1 MSNANDEGEE
11 PDFESASDI
20 SEMDPEADL
29 LAPVQKRIEAQ
40 LHQQLQELNLQ
51 LQEIKNEFSRATK
64 EREDCGVDL
73 YNAQQ
78 HLAKLQETL
87 EKQHGKL
94 ADLQTKH
101 DRKLEERGKL
111 LSITEGLQRN
121 VDEMKKQEAKTQ
133 DQLTKLTETLLKVDN
148 YNLELKN
155 EVEIERRAAQKT
167 EADIVNLERQ
177 KFRQDSLISSL
188 QDRIATL
195 ENQSALL
202 KEQLRNQRKETQVAR
217 DTLAEAMNEMET
229 VNFEKKQLLQQWKS
243 SLIGMQR
250 RHDALKKTEEALEDQ
265 KSELQAHE
273 NEIAGYRRD
282 IREAEA
288 ENAKLTEFMSRI
300 ENEVTILETQLDQ
313 LIERRERNA
322 EAYALMEASIK
333 QNDAESKVLDQQI
346 KSKEGEVGA
355 IQKEI
360 NKQGKAILDMENE
373 VIKLLS
379 SQTTL
384 KQESQGSLRDIEKI
398 KVAIRGKEQHITQT
412 ENELA
417 RIRLDTLQ
425 AKAFNETL
433 KETLADLE
441 KELESR
447 GVMIKRMQAEISHR
461 NDEID
466 RKQKQ
471 LDVLNHQYE
480 QVLSTNNG
488 SGEHLGPLEATI
500 HSLSKTISAKSSE
513 NEAMQQEWIKLQA
526 ELVSY
531 KNKMNTINEATM
543 DSQARATILSQK
555 RDRLLNDINRE
566 KQEIVGLT
574 KKADDMHLEM
584 KRVNTLLSKNAES
597 KQVVANDAFLLE
609 SDLVRRLEEKNRAA
623 IQLQKRVDETRK
635 AKAEVF
641 QKIMD
646 CERDIMFWER
656 KLQLSRET
664 ELALD
669 PTVGK
674 AEVQKMKKEIAFM
687 EQRVVQLEREQK
699 FLIEEMTRLVD
710 RRDIIRSKGKSAE
723 GNNKRGVS
731 RNKVAKE
738 NARLFRELTAKREE
752 SQAKEKSIK
761 KNLAEVERTAEE
773 VKFIQAEIGNLEE
786 QLESLRQQINDGS
799 KDRERAEGEK
809 RLKQNTLQR
818 LREGESG
825 TYKLSCYPK
834 DADDEAE
841 RLRNGQ
847 RIAIQ
852 IIEELVNQFPSLSDE
867 LQELITTV

>member
-1 MSNANDEGEE
+1 MSNVNDEGDE

-20 SEMDPEADL
+20 SEMDPEAEL

-40 LHQQLQELNLQ
+40 LQQQLQELNFQ
-51 LQEIKNEFSRATK
+51 LQEIKNEFSKATK

-78 HLAKLQETL
+78 HLAKLQEAL
-87 EKQHGKL
+87 EKQHTKLANLQEKHDEKLDERSKLLALTGKL
-94 ADLQTKH
+94 
-101 DRKLEERGKL
+101 E
-111 LSITEGLQRN
+111 RN
-121 VDEMKKQEAKTQ
+121 VSEMKKQEAKTH
-133 DQLTKLTETLLKVDN
+133 DKLAKLTETLLNVDN

-167 EADIVNLERQ
+167 EVDIVNLERQ
-177 KFRQDSLISSL
+177 KLRQDSLISSL
-188 QDRIATL
+188 QDRIAGL

-202 KEQLRNQRKETQVAR
+202 KEQVINQRKETQSAR

-229 VNFEKKQLLQQWKS
+229 VHFEKKQLVQQWRS

-250 RHDALKKTEEALEDQ
+250 RHDALKKTEEALEEQ
-265 KSELQAHE
+265 KSDLQALE
-273 NEIAGYRRD
+273 NEITGYRRD
-282 IREAEA
+282 IRETET
-288 ENAKLTEFMSRI
+288 ENAKLMEFTSRI

-313 LIERRERNA
+313 LVERRERNA
-322 EAYALMEASIK
+322 EAYALMDATIK
-333 QNDAESKVLDQQI
+333 QNDAESKALDQQI
-346 KSKEGEVGA
+346 KIKEGEVA
-355 IQKEI
+355 VIQKEI

-373 VIKLLS
+373 VLELLS
-379 SQTTL
+379 NQTTL
-384 KQESQGSLRDIEKI
+384 KQESQGSLNDIEKI
-398 KVAIRGKEQHITQT
+398 KISIRAKEHHITQT
-412 ENELA
+412 ENELS

-425 AKAFNETL
+425 SKAFNETL
-433 KETLADLE
+433 KETLAELE

-447 GVMIKRMQAEISHR
+447 GVMIKRMQNEITHR

-480 QVLSTNNG
+480 QILSANNG

-500 HSLSKTISAKSSE
+500 HSLSKTISSKSNE
-513 NEAMQQEWIKLQA
+513 NEAMQQEWIKLQT

-555 RDRLLNDINRE
+555 RDRLLGDINRE
-566 KQEIVGLT
+566 KQEILGLT
-574 KKADDMHLEM
+574 KKADAMHLEM

-609 SDLVRRLEEKNRAA
+609 NDLVRRLEEKNRAA
-623 IQLQKRVDETRK
+623 IQLQKRVDDTRK
-635 AKAEVF
+635 AKAEAF

-664 ELALD
+664 ELAMD

-687 EQRVVQLEREQK
+687 EQRVTQFEREQK
-699 FLIEEMTRLVD
+699 FLIGEMTRLVD
-710 RRDIIRSKGKSAE
+710 RRNVIRSKGKSAE
-723 GNNKRGVS
+723 GNSKRGVS
-731 RNKVAKE
+731 RNKLAKE
-738 NARLFRELTAKREE
+738 NARLFRELTAKRNE
-752 SQAKEKSIK
+752 SQAKEKNIRE
-761 KNLAEVERTAEE
+761 NLAEVERTGEE
-773 VKFIQAEIGNLEE
+773 VSRIQNEIANYEK
-786 QLESLRQQINDGS
+786 QLEALRQQVNEGS
-799 KDRERAEGEK
+799 KERERAEGEK

-818 LREGESG
+818 LRDGENG
-825 TYKLSCYPK
+825 TYKLSCYPV
-834 DADDEAE
+834 DADDEVE
-841 RLRNGQ
+841 RLKNGQ
-847 RIAIQ
+847 RTAIQ
-852 IIEELVNQFPSLSDE
+852 IIEELGNQFPALSEE

>member
-1 MSNANDEGEE
+1 MNNITDEGDI

-20 SEMDPEADL
+20 SEMDPEAEL
-29 LAPVQKRIEAQ
+29 LAPVQSRIEAQ
-40 LHQQLQELNLQ
+40 LQQQLQELNFQ
-51 LQEIKNEFSRATK
+51 LQEIKNEFSKATR

-78 HLAKLQETL
+78 HLAKLQEAL

-94 ADLQTKH
+94 ADLQAKH
-101 DRKLEERGKL
+101 EEKLDERNKL
-111 LSITEGLQRN
+111 LALTEGLERN
-121 VDEMKKQEAKTQ
+121 VSEMKKQEAKTH
-133 DQLTKLTETLLKVDN
+133 DQLAKLTETLLNVDN

-167 EADIVNLERQ
+167 EVDIVNLERQ
-177 KFRQDSLISSL
+177 KLRQDSLISSL
-188 QDRIATL
+188 QDRIARL

-202 KEQLRNQRKETQVAR
+202 KEQLVNQRKETQSAR

-229 VNFEKKQLLQQWKS
+229 VHFEKKQLLQQWRS
-243 SLIGMQR
+243 SLLGMQR
-250 RHDALKKTEEALEDQ
+250 RHDALKKTEEALEEQ
-265 KSELQAHE
+265 KSDLQALE
-273 NEIAGYRRD
+273 NEITGYRRD
-282 IREAEA
+282 IRETET
-288 ENAKLTEFMSRI
+288 ENAKLMEFTSRV
-300 ENEVTILETQLDQ
+300 ENEVTILEAQLDQ

-322 EAYALMEASIK
+322 EAYALMDATVK
-333 QNDAESKVLDQQI
+333 QNDAESKALDQQI
-346 KSKEGEVGA
+346 KIKEGEVAA

-373 VIKLLS
+373 VINLLS
-379 SQTTL
+379 NQTTL
-384 KQESQGSLRDIEKI
+384 KQESQGSLNDIEKI
-398 KVAIRGKEQHITQT
+398 KTSIRAKEHHITQT
-412 ENELA
+412 ENELS

-425 AKAFNETL
+425 SKAFNETL
-433 KETLADLE
+433 KETLTELE
-441 KELESR
+441 KELDSR
-447 GVMIKRMQAEISHR
+447 GVMIKRMQNEISHR

-480 QVLSTNNG
+480 QVLSANNG

-500 HSLSKTISAKSSE
+500 HSLSKTISAKSNE
-513 NEAMQQEWIKLQA
+513 NEAMQQEWIKLQT

-555 RDRLLNDINRE
+555 RDRLLSDINRE
-566 KQEIVGLT
+566 KQEIFGLT
-574 KKADDMHLEM
+574 KKADAMHLEM

-609 SDLVRRLEEKNRAA
+609 NDLVRRLEDKNRAA
-623 IQLQKRVDETRK
+623 IQLQKRVDDTRK

-664 ELALD
+664 ELAMD

-687 EQRVVQLEREQK
+687 EQRVIQFEREQK
-699 FLIEEMTRLVD
+699 FLIGEMTRLVD
-710 RRDIIRSKGKSAE
+710 RREVIRSKGKSAE
-723 GNNKRGVS
+723 GNSKRGVS
-731 RNKVAKE
+731 RNKLARE
-738 NARLFRELTAKREE
+738 NARLFRELTTKREE
-752 SQAKEKSIK
+752 SQAREKNIKE
-761 KNLAEVERTAEE
+761 NLAEVERTGEE
-773 VKFIQAEIGNLEE
+773 VNRIQSENANLER
-786 QLESLRQQINDGS
+786 QLEALRQQINGGS
-799 KDRERAEGEK
+799 KERERAEGEK

-818 LREGESG
+818 LREGENG

-834 DADDEAE
+834 DVDDEVE

-847 RIAIQ
+847 RTAIQ
-852 IIEELVNQFPSLSDE
+852 IIEELGNQFPVLSEE

>member
-1 MSNANDEGEE
+1 MNNITDEGDI

-20 SEMDPEADL
+20 SEMDPEAEL
-29 LAPVQKRIEAQ
+29 LAPVQSRIEAQ
-40 LHQQLQELNLQ
+40 LQQQLQELNFQ
-51 LQEIKNEFSRATK
+51 LQEIKNEFSKATR

-78 HLAKLQETL
+78 HLAKLQEAL

-94 ADLQTKH
+94 ADLQAKH
-101 DRKLEERGKL
+101 EEKLDERSKL
-111 LSITEGLQRN
+111 LALTEGLERN
-121 VDEMKKQEAKTQ
+121 VSEMKKQEAKTH
-133 DQLTKLTETLLKVDN
+133 DQLAKLTETLLNVDN

-167 EADIVNLERQ
+167 EVDIVNLERQ
-177 KFRQDSLISSL
+177 KLRQDSLISSL
-188 QDRIATL
+188 QDRIARL

-202 KEQLRNQRKETQVAR
+202 KEQLVNQRKETQSAR

-229 VNFEKKQLLQQWKS
+229 VHFEKKQLLQQWRS
-243 SLIGMQR
+243 SLLGMQR
-250 RHDALKKTEEALEDQ
+250 RHDALKKTEEALEEQ
-265 KSELQAHE
+265 KSDLQALE
-273 NEIAGYRRD
+273 NEITGYRRD
-282 IREAEA
+282 IRETET
-288 ENAKLTEFMSRI
+288 ENAKLMEFTSRV
-300 ENEVTILETQLDQ
+300 ENEVTILEAQLDQ

-322 EAYALMEASIK
+322 EAYALMDATVK
-333 QNDAESKVLDQQI
+333 QNDAESKALDQQI
-346 KSKEGEVGA
+346 KIKEGEVAA

-373 VIKLLS
+373 VINLLS
-379 SQTTL
+379 NQTTL
-384 KQESQGSLRDIEKI
+384 KQESQGSLNDIEKI
-398 KVAIRGKEQHITQT
+398 KTSIRAKEHHITQT
-412 ENELA
+412 ENELS

-425 AKAFNETL
+425 SKAFNETL
-433 KETLADLE
+433 KETLTELE
-441 KELESR
+441 KELDSR
-447 GVMIKRMQAEISHR
+447 GVMIKRMQNEISHR

-480 QVLSTNNG
+480 QVLSANNG

-500 HSLSKTISAKSSE
+500 HSLSKTISAKSNE
-513 NEAMQQEWIKLQA
+513 NEAMQQEWIKLQT

-555 RDRLLNDINRE
+555 RDRLLSDINRE
-566 KQEIVGLT
+566 KQEIFGLT
-574 KKADDMHLEM
+574 KKADAMHLEM

-609 SDLVRRLEEKNRAA
+609 NDLVRRLEDKNRAA
-623 IQLQKRVDETRK
+623 IQLQKRVDDTRK

-664 ELALD
+664 ELAMD

-687 EQRVVQLEREQK
+687 EQRVIQFEREQK
-699 FLIEEMTRLVD
+699 FLIGEMTRLVD
-710 RRDIIRSKGKSAE
+710 RREVIRSKGKSAE
-723 GNNKRGVS
+723 GNSKRGVS
-731 RNKVAKE
+731 RNKLARE
-738 NARLFRELTAKREE
+738 NARLFRELTTKREE
-752 SQAKEKSIK
+752 SQAREKNIKE
-761 KNLAEVERTAEE
+761 NLAEVERTGEE
-773 VKFIQAEIGNLEE
+773 VNRIQSENANLER
-786 QLESLRQQINDGS
+786 QLEALRQQINGGS
-799 KDRERAEGEK
+799 KERERAEGEK

-818 LREGESG
+818 LREGENG

-834 DADDEAE
+834 DVDDEVE

-847 RIAIQ
+847 RTAIQ
-852 IIEELVNQFPSLSDE
+852 IIEELGNQFPVLSEE